1 MSTISAAD
9 LSRLAGVTR
18 ATVSNWRRRHAD
30 FPKPVGGSEAR
41 PVFDLDAVRIW
52 LAEHRIDAGET
63 PLAELRALLRGD
75 LPPEAVTQLMR
86 GLRAADGA
94 WTIDAAA
101 APALADRAVTLLERV
116 RRADGVR
123 AAVDALADR
132 ALEDELAPSLHR
144 TADPLAALM
153 AELVTDPGDPPRT
166 VFDPACGSGALL
178 LAAANK
184 GATELRGQDSVP
196 VQVERARLTVTAE
209 TGLDIDIRLGDS
221 LRANAFPEL
230 LADAVLTDPPYGQ
243 RDWGAAEL
251 AFDTRWQYGLPS
263 KMESELAWVQHA
275 VAHLRPGGSAA
286 VLLPPAVAVRTSGRK
301 IRAGLVRAGVLRAV
315 IGLPQG
321 ASAPWQVGLQI
332 WVLRR
337 PLPEPRPAE
346 SVLFVD
352 TTQMSAGQDIDW
364 AAITERV
371 IGVWRTDGGESAAAM
386 VAAID
391 LLDEAVDLT
400 PARHVHPALDT
411 GALTSRLESAT
422 RRSTAAAAE
431 LGALQAALGDWLEG
445 PGRSW
450 RQVSIGELAD
460 HGWLRWIRSQRE
472 DSATDDPGIE
482 TGDVLVPLGRAER
495 LNGHAVRVAEPE
507 DTAAVRGPNL
517 HTLRVDPDRLDPWF
531 LAGFLLAGNGSAART
546 ATVRF
551 DPGKLRVPVLALP
564 EQRRY
569 GTLLRTMFRLRT
581 AASRAAAAIEELND
595 TMVSG
600 LTAGVLAP
608 AGAPEQVDGDPF
620 GAEGWR

>member
-1 MSTISAAD
+1 MTTISAAD

-30 FPKPVGGSEAR
+30 FPKPVGGTETR
-41 PVFDLDAVRIW
+41 PVFDLDEVRSW
-52 LAEHRIDAGET
+52 LAEHRIEAGET
-63 PLAELRALLRGD
+63 PLAELRTLLRGEVR
-75 LPPEAVTQLMR
+75 PEAVTQLMR
-86 GLRAADGA
+86 ELRLADGA
-94 WTIDAAA
+94 WALDDATDPVLAA
-101 APALADRAVTLLERV
+101 RAVPLLERV

-123 AAVDALADR
+123 VAVDALADR

-144 TADPLAALM
+144 TAEPLAALM
-153 AELVTDPGDPPRT
+153 AELVTDPADPLRT

-178 LAAANK
+178 LAAANN
-184 GATELRGQDSVP
+184 GATELRGQDTVP
-196 VQVERARLTVTAE
+196 VQVERARLTVAAE

-221 LRANAFPEL
+221 LRADAFPGL

-275 VAHLRPGGSAA
+275 IAHLRPGGSAA
-286 VLLPPAVAVRTSGRK
+286 VLLPPAVAARASGRK

-337 PLPEPRPAE
+337 PLPEPRSAE

-352 TTQMSAGQDIDW
+352 ITQMSDEQDIDW
-364 AAITERV
+364 AVLTERV
-371 IGVWRTDGGESAAAM
+371 LGAWRAGGGTEPAAAV

-411 GALTSRLESAT
+411 GALTARLESAT
-422 RRSTAAAAE
+422 RRSAAAAAE
-431 LGALQAALGDWLEG
+431 LGALRDALDDWLEG
-445 PGRSW
+445 PGRGW
-450 RQVSIGELAD
+450 RRVSIAELAD
-460 HGWLRWIRSQRE
+460 HGWLRWFRSQRE
-472 DSATDDPGIE
+472 DSVDPGIE
-482 TGDVLVPLGRAER
+482 AGDVLVALGRAER
-495 LNGHAVRVAEPE
+495 LNGHAVRVAESE
-507 DTAAVRGPNL
+507 DVADARGPNL
-517 HTLRVDPDRLDPWF
+517 HTLRVDPEHLDPWF
-531 LAGFLLAGNGSAART
+531 LAGFLFAGNGAAART

-569 GTLLRTMFRLRT
+569 GALLRTMFRLRK
-581 AASRAAAAIEELND
+581 AAGRAAAAIEELND

-608 AGAPEQVDGDPF
+608 AGAPEHIDGDPF
-620 GAEGWR
+620 GAEG